1 MRSGPALFWLA
12 LAAAA
17 APAGAQSVRAT
28 GISTLQYVRI
38 RPLVEDSVAIGE
50 TTGDGLL
57 RAAPGGQ
64 LVRCIDGERWCRYL
78 RSSNEAS
85 IVPMVQDIALSAWG
99 LGRGVRAY
107 ARLRVRGMFGGN
119 EELWPRGDDLFD
131 ALVAYVEVE
140 RGAVRLR
147 GGRQWLASGLGYHNY
162 DGVSARYRLRPDLE
176 IEAFLGSSLA
186 RGLNEPRTSQALAA
200 IEPFA
205 PDDRGVLF
213 GGRAAWRPSPRLA
226 LSALYQ
232 REIRSDRYGLYSERV
247 AADATFRPGRL
258 SLAGSLEA
266 DLASNTVNDARLR
279 ADYQPRADLGFGL
292 RARLYEPFFEQWTIW
307 GAFSPVGFREAGGS
321 VWWRPAGRPW
331 ELVVDGSRRG
341 YADASASPVFGLYKK
356 SGWNLG
362 ASGSWRARPAWLAQ
376 ASYRLDL
383 GFGAGR
389 SEASVR
395 VQRELGEG
403 THVAVSAMGFERQYE
418 FRVSEG
424 TVFGLGADGG
434 LRLSPRS
441 RLGGS
446 LSAWRHRSPDGVPS
460 MDWSQLRGS
469 FFIEWTVGPEPG
481 LSPARAGG
489 GG

>member
-1 MRSGPALFWLA
+1 
-12 LAAAA
+12 
-17 APAGAQSVRAT
+17 
-28 GISTLQYVRI
+28 
-38 RPLVEDSVAIGE
+38 VE
-50 TTGDGLL
+50 
-57 RAAPGGQ
+57 
-64 LVRCIDGERWCRYL
+64 GERWCRYL
-78 RSSNEAS
+78 RSSAEAS
-85 IVPMVQDIALSAWG
+85 IVPVVQDIALSAWG

-107 ARLRVRGMFGGN
+107 ARVRVRGMFGGN
-119 EELWPRGDDLFD
+119 AELWPRGEDTFD
-131 ALVAYVEVE
+131 ALVAYLEVD

-162 DGVSARYRLRPDLE
+162 DGVSARYRLRPDLAL
-176 IEAFLGSSLA
+176 EAFLGSSLA
-186 RGLNEPRTSQALAA
+186 RGLNEPRTSEALAA

-205 PDDRGVLF
+205 PDDRGLLF
-213 GGRAAWRPSPRLA
+213 GGQAAWRPSPRLA
-226 LSALYQ
+226 LAGLYQ

-247 AADATFRPGRL
+247 AADATYRSGRL

-266 DLASNTVNDARLR
+266 DLASDAVNDARLR
-279 ADYQPRADLGFGL
+279 ADFRIRGDLSAAL
-292 RARLYEPFFEQWTIW
+292 RARHYEPFFEQWTIW
-307 GAFSPVGFREAGGS
+307 GAFSPVGFDEAGGT
-321 VWWRPAGRPW
+321 VWWRPVGRPW
-331 ELVVDGSRRG
+331 EASVDAARRA
-341 YADASASPVFGLYKK
+341 YADAGASPVFGLYEK
-356 SGWNLG
+356 SGWNIG
-362 ASGSWRARPAWLAQ
+362 ASGSWRARPEWLAE

-383 GFGAGR
+383 GFGAAR

-395 VQRELGEG
+395 VQRDVGAGNHIALS
-403 THVAVSAMGFERQYE
+403 AVGFERQFE

-469 FFIEWTVGPEPG
+469 FFFEWTVGPEPG